1 MKTPPGAKPWTT
13 STWQVLAQ
21 LSREEKIPK
30 AVYDKEEARIAAK
43 WSR

>member
-1 MKTPPGAKPWTT
+1 VRRTDNFYVA
-13 STWQVLAQ
+13 VLAQ